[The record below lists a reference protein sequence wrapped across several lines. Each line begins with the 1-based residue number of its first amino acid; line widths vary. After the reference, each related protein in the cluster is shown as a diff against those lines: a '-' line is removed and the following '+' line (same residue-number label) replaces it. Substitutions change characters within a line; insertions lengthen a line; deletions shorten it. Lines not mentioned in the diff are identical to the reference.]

1 MSQPN
6 NNNHTKPNGQD
17 TPATYTHWL
26 VDPALERFPAGEQ
39 RVRELNRRSL
49 ANSKPDPT
57 KTTPPSA
64 QKQDWTAS
72 LIPHLTLLPIP
83 PSVLPPNP
91 HPGLTYAYTV
101 QPGHCNG
108 LRNLHGGCIATL
120 FDYCTTM
127 PLGLV
132 SAPGYWLYLGVSRSL
147 NTTYLRPIPVGTDIL
162 IHCEILQIGRR
173 LCSLKGTMRRA
184 SDGAL
189 LATCEH
195 GKFNTDPAP
204 SNI

>member
-1 MSQPN
+1 MSQSNDN
-6 NNNHTKPNGQD
+6 NGTTTTT
-17 TPATYTHWL
+17 TPDSQAPHTHWL
-26 VDPALERFPAGEQ
+26 VDPALLQIPAGEA

-49 ANSKPDPT
+49 LNAQPDPS
-57 KTTPPSA
+57 TPPESL
-64 QKQDWTAS
+64 KQDWTSS

-83 PSVLPPNP
+83 ASALPPNP
-91 HPGLTYAYTV
+91 HPHLTYTYTV
-101 QPGHCNG
+101 QPSHCNG

-147 NTTYLRPIPVGTDIL
+147 NTTYLRPIPVGTEIL
-162 IHCEILQIGRR
+162 IECEILQIGRR